1 MSLKKKGRNREE
13 RWRRRQHKQKE
24 NPKAPWDF
32 PLRIITFFILSA
44 TIAGIVLAGLASTS
58 NEETNNLPEWLARVR
73 GYWKTHQKQIIEE
86 YRAFL
91 SLPNVASDSENIIK
105 NALWIAEALE
115 KRGLEARLLYIGEA
129 PPVVY
134 GELLTAGAKTT
145 LAFYAHYDGQPVD
158 SSRWASNPWE
168 PVILDK
174 PREQGG
180 KPVDYSA
187 ANISFPSEARI
198 YARSASD
205 DKAPIMAILAALDA
219 IKVSQLRPKVN
230 LKFIFEGEEEAGSP
244 HLASLLKANQDLL
257 AADLW
262 VLCDGPVHQSR
273 RPIIYFGARGI
284 CGLELT
290 VYGAVRPLHSGHYGN
305 WAPNPASLL
314 ANLLASLR
322 DGEGNILVEGFYRDV
337 RPLSLAERKAIEEA
351 PAVDEALKQELKLAG
366 SEGSGSV
373 YERIMLPALNIRGLY
388 SGNVGAAAQN
398 AIPTLAR
405 ASIDFRLV
413 PDQRPE
419 RVKELVESHLKKQ
432 GFYLVEGEPD
442 EATRL
447 KFAKIVRLEWE
458 KGYPPSL
465 TPMDEPLARSL
476 VQAIEEVTQGK
487 LIKLPLVG
495 GSIPLYLFS
504 DLLQT
509 PALILP
515 IVNHDNNQH
524 GENENLRLQN
534 LWQGIEIFA
543 SLFTRFPSAAG
554 SLPSP

>member
-1 MSLKKKGRNREE
+1 MKVKKKGRDKEE
-13 RWRRRQHKQKE
+13 RFKSKQVKEKE
-24 NPKAPWDF
+24 NYEERRVF
-32 PLRIITFFILSA
+32 PRRL
-44 TIAGIVLAGLASTS
+44 IAFLMISVAFMGLVLARLVGTS
-58 NEETNNLPEWLARVR
+58 VGETTNLPEWLARVR
-73 GYWKTHQKQIIEE
+73 HYWKTHQKQIIEE
-86 YRAFL
+86 YWAFL
-91 SLPNVASDSENIIK
+91 SLPNIASDSENIIK
-105 NALWIAEALE
+105 NARWIAEALE
-115 KRGLEARLLYIGEA
+115 KRGLEARLLHIGEA

-134 GELLTAGAKTT
+134 GELVTAGAKQT

-158 SSRWASNPWE
+158 PTCWLSDPWK

-187 ANISFPSEARI
+187 ANISFPAEARI

-205 DKAPIMAILAALDA
+205 DKAPIMAMLAALDA
-219 IKVSQLRPKVN
+219 IKASQLRPKVN
-230 LKFIFEGEEEAGSP
+230 IKFIFEGEEEAGSP

-262 VLCDGPVHQSR
+262 LLCDGPVHQSR

-290 VYGAVRPLHSGHYGN
+290 VYGPVRPLHSGHYGN

-322 DGEGNILVEGFYRDV
+322 DGEGNILIEGFYRDV

-351 PAVDEALKQELKLAG
+351 PAVDEALKRELKLAW

-373 YERIMLPALNIRGLY
+373 YERIMLPALNIRGLS

-419 RVKELVESHLKKQ
+419 RIKELVESHLKKQ

-458 KGYPPSL
+458 EGYPPSL
-465 TPMDEPLARSL
+465 TPMDEPLARGL
-476 VQAIEEVTQGK
+476 VQAIEEVTGGE

-504 DLLQT
+504 DWLQT

-543 SLFTRFPSAAG
+543 SLFTRFPSAAR
-554 SLPSP
+554 SLPLL

>member
-1 MSLKKKGRNREE
+1 MSLNEKARNKE
-13 RWRRRQHKQKE
+13 E
-24 NPKAPWDF
+24 NPPEEKARRGKKPKLLPGVPPSVIAF
-32 PLRIITFFILSA
+32 LMVSFTAAGLLS
-44 TIAGIVLAGLASTS
+44 AGLALAFTAQA
-58 NEETNNLPEWLARVR
+58 NDLPEWLARVR
-73 GYWKTHQKQIIEE
+73 GYWKTHEKQIIEE
-86 YRAFL
+86 YCTFL
-91 SLPNVASDSENIIK
+91 SLPNVASDSESIIR
-105 NALWIAEALE
+105 NAHWIAEALE
-115 KRGLEARLLYIGEA
+115 KRGLETKLLHIGEA

-134 GELLTAGAKTT
+134 GELLAAGAKTT

-158 SSRWASNPWE
+158 PSRWVSDPWK
-168 PVILDK
+168 PVVLDK

-180 KPVDYSA
+180 KPVDYSP
-187 ANISFPSEARI
+187 ANFSFPPEARV

-219 IKVSQLRPKVN
+219 IKASQLRPRVN

-244 HLASLLKANQDLL
+244 HLGPLLRANRDLL

-262 VLCDGPVHQSR
+262 LLCDGPVHQTR

-284 CGLELT
+284 IGLELT
-290 VYGAVRPLHSGHYGN
+290 VYGPARPLHSGHYGN

-322 DGEGNILVEGFYRDV
+322 DQEGNILIEGFYRDV
-337 RPLSLAERKAIEEA
+337 RPLSPAEKKAVEEA
-351 PAVDEALKQELKLAG
+351 PPVDEDLKRELKLAW
-366 SEGSGSV
+366 SEGTGSV
-373 YERIMLPALNIRGLY
+373 YEKIMLPALNIRGLH

-419 RVKELVESHLKKQ
+419 RVRELVEAHLKKK
-432 GFYLVEGEPD
+432 GFYLVEDEPD

-447 KFAKIVRLEWE
+447 KFSKIVRLEWE
-458 KGYPPSL
+458 KGYPPSC
-465 TPMDEPLARSL
+465 TPMDEPLARRL
-476 VQAIEEVTQGK
+476 VQALEEVTRGE

-509 PALILP
+509 PAVILP

-543 SLFTRFPSAAG
+543 GLFTRFPAPDG
-554 SLPSP
+554 NLP